1 MRNVKV
7 TLAIGIAL
15 MAAVGA
21 LVLTRSPPRVAR
33 VGETDAHALL
43 ADVTGDLTVCQAN
56 EVLPAGVSGIRLS
69 MWAFLGWDMRVEAYR
84 GLRVLTQ
91 GTRGADWTSDSV
103 TVPVQP
109 VQHATS
115 GVTLCFAIGP
125 NSEPALILGASTPA
139 AEAAVVSRSA
149 TPTPQAPVEGRLPG
163 RVGVEYLAA
172 GRGSWW
178 SRALSVARHIGL
190 GRAFSG
196 TWIALLIA
204 ALMAGVCVI
213 TLRLTLR
220 ELP

>member
-15 MAAVGA
+15 MAAAGA
-21 LVLTRSPPRVAR
+21 LVLTRSPPRVVR
-33 VGETDAHALL
+33 VGEPDAHSAL
-43 ADVTGDLTVCQAN
+43 ADVTGDIAVCQAN

-69 MWAFLGWDMRVEAYR
+69 MWAFLGWNMHVEVYR
-84 GLRVLTQ
+84 GSQVLTE
-91 GTRGADWTSDSV
+91 GGRGADWTSDSV
-103 TVPVQP
+103 TVPVKP
-109 VQHATS
+109 VKHATS

-125 NSEPALILGASTPA
+125 NSEPVVIIGAPA
-139 AEAAVVSRSA
+139 PAGEAAVVSRGD
-149 TPTPQAPVEGRLPG
+149 TPTPQEPAEARLPG

-178 SRALSVARHIGL
+178 SRVLSVAGHIGL

-204 ALMAGVCVI
+204 ALMAGVGVLA
-213 TLRLTLR
+213 LRLTLR